1 MQLTSLVYLIDG
13 DEVLMLHRTKK
24 ANDINHNKWLG
35 VGGKFEWGESPLEC
49 AQREVKEE
57 TGQELLEAQA
67 RGVVTFF
74 YAEDDPLYIFL
85 YTGRL
90 ASREVIQTYEGD
102 LAWVAR
108 EQIPQLELWEGDRL
122 FLKKLFE
129 SDQYIDMKLSY
140 DAESRLLAC
149 EDFSH

>member
-49 AQREVKEE
+49 ARREVKEE
-57 TGQELLEAQA
+57 TGQDLLEAQA
-67 RGVVTFF
+67 RGVITFF
-74 YAEDDPLYIFL
+74 FADDEPLYIFL

-90 ASREVIQTYEGD
+90 ASRQVIQTYEGD
-102 LAWVAR
+102 LEWVKR
-108 EQIPQLELWEGDRL
+108 DQIPDLELWEGDRI

>member
-1 MQLTSLVYLIDG
+1 
-13 DEVLMLHRTKK
+13 MLHRTKK

-49 AQREVKEE
+49 ARREVKEE
-57 TGQELLEAQA
+57 TGQDLLEAQA
-67 RGVVTFF
+67 RGVITFF
-74 YAEDDPLYIFL
+74 FADDEPLYIFL

-90 ASREVIQTYEGD
+90 ASRQVIQTYEGD
-102 LAWVAR
+102 LEWVKR
-108 EQIPQLELWEGDRL
+108 DQIPDLELWEGDRI